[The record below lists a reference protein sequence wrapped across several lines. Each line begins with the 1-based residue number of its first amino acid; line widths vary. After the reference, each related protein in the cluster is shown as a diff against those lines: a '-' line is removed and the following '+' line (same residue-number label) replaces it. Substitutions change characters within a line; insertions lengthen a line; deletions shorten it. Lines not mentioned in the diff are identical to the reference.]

1 MRVGGL
7 VEEVKGVGKRIGRV
21 RLKVEGLRLLGG
33 LGVKNEFVGERKKV
47 NRARGLGFISLMAGH
62 SAYLSRH
69 WSVLGLG

>member
-33 LGVKNEFVGERKKV
+33 LGVKSEFVGERK
-47 NRARGLGFISLMAGH
+47 R
-62 SAYLSRH
+62 
-69 WSVLGLG
+69 

>member
-33 LGVKNEFVGERKKV
+33 LGVKSEIGRASCRERV
-47 NRARGLGFISLMAGH
+47 
-62 SAYLSRH
+62 SR
-69 WSVLGLG
+69 